1 MIWKT
6 PLVLK
11 KNCNHIYS
19 HCLPFVEDD
28 KFLLFVKNN
37 EIRGVDIEQAHYS
50 VIPVI
55 TVPHVDKPT
64 AIDYDITTNTL
75 YWADKGLNVI
85 NRANITDG
93 SFVETLIDSGN
104 YMYIILFIVRK

>member
-1 MIWKT
+1 MLFFSF
-6 PLVLK
+6 P
-11 KNCNHIYS
+11 C
-19 HCLPFVEDD
+19 VEDD

-37 EIRGVDIEQAHYS
+37 EIRGVDIKHAHYS

-64 AIDYDITTNTL
+64 AIDYDIRTNTL

-93 SFVETLIDSGN
+93 SFVETLIDSGKEVYYLLN
-104 YMYIILFIVRK
+104 WN

>member
-1 MIWKT
+1 MT
-6 PLVLK
+6 HFVYFSRQLPLIFFSILF
-11 KNCNHIYS
+11 
-19 HCLPFVEDD
+19 LFLDDD

-37 EIRGVDIEQAHYS
+37 EIRGVDIQQAHYS

-55 TVPHVDKPT
+55 TVPHVDRPT
-64 AIDYDITTNTL
+64 AIDYDVKTNTL

-93 SFVETLIDSGN
+93 SFVETLIDNGN
-104 YMYIILFIVRK
+104 EFHYFL